1 MNKSE
6 SIASLAKALAQAQPL
21 VEGALKD
28 KVNPAFRSKYAD
40 LGAVMDAIKPAIAA
54 HGLSFVQVSHDI
66 EHGAKV
72 ETVILHESGEWISCG
87 AVSVP
92 AGKHD
97 AHGFGSALTYARR
110 YSLSAAFGVAP
121 EDDDG
126 NAATKTAPK
135 AITPVKSSLKGVE
148 RNEEDMAFL
157 RGLAAELVQLVE
169 AENNVTA
176 AFEHLEAQKLDN
188 DQKLQLWD
196 VLQPNS
202 KTRNKITEVS
212 RARKAVVQGM
222 AA

>member
-6 SIASLAKALAQAQPL
+6 SIANLAKALAQAQPL

-40 LGAVMDAIKPAIAA
+40 LGAVMDAVKPAIAS

-72 ETVILHESGEWISCG
+72 ETIILHESGEWISCG
-87 AVSVP
+87 SVSVP
-92 AGKHD
+92 ASKHD

-126 NAATKTAPK
+126 NQAVKTAPK
-135 AITPVKSSLKGVE
+135 AVSPVKAALQTVSIDPEQAEYLKS
-148 RNEEDMAFL
+148 
-157 RGLAAELVQLVE
+157 LAAELVQFVE
-169 AENNVTA
+169 VEGTPDKAIDA
-176 AFEHLEAQKLDN
+176 LEKARLDN
-188 DQKLQLWD
+188 EDKLYLWD

-202 KTRNKITEVS
+202 KTRAAI
-212 RARKAVVQGM
+212 KAGKKV